1 MSNTFPDLFAFFW
14 YSLTLLSVCY
24 DGPSWNNARLYHG
37 DITEFLELE
46 YRRSTVGGS
55 RGRVRDLDLEVRSE
69 SLGLSFP
76 DRAALIFDSVP
87 VKCENLSQSDN
98 HKSPATS
105 ACQS

>member
-14 YSLTLLSVCY
+14 LLSVCY

-69 SLGLSFP
+69 SLGL
-76 DRAALIFDSVP
+76 AALIFDSVP

-105 ACQS
+105 AYQS

>member
-14 YSLTLLSVCY
+14 FSLTLLSVCY
-24 DGPSWNNARLYHG
+24 DGPSWNDARLYHG

-69 SLGLSFP
+69 SLELSLSFAYLIP
-76 DRAALIFDSVP
+76 DRIKRFPTERL
-87 VKCENLSQSDN
+87 
-98 HKSPATS
+98 
-105 ACQS
+105 